1 MEYDS
6 KEAFGWD
13 GMGWDGMGKHPKAKR
28 SLLEY
33 LSRKLNFFRIPNQ
46 SN

>member
-13 GMGWDGMGKHPKAKR
+13 GMGWDGMGWENILKPR
-28 SLLEY
+28 GLSL
-33 LSRKLNFFRIPNQ
+33 SI
-46 SN
+46 